1 MMSPIYLQQKMPSQQ
16 KGVILLVTIIIMGI
30 LTLGAAAVAKSMNT
44 SLSNAANLA
53 FRRDLINQAELVFI
67 DIKDRIENGD
77 LKNLDRI
84 SNKSRNYSAAMIAYE
99 NTNDEGIPLCLF
111 DTNSHPFSSCGDAS
125 NDYTE
130 TSIPI
135 DNSLLKEVVK
145 DALRGSSIRY
155 LIERLCLEEHE
166 SSSGHCIKN
175 NILINSGAVP
185 DPLGAS
191 GVVFRV
197 NIMVNGPRN
206 TQVFV
211 QATFDKPAN

>member
-1 MMSPIYLQQKMPSQQ
+1 MKKLMKYPIHLQHKKPSQQ

-53 FRRDLINQAELVFI
+53 FRRDLINQAELVFL
-67 DIKDRIENGD
+67 DIKKRLELEDI
-77 LKNLDRI
+77 KNL
-84 SNKSRNYSAAMIAYE
+84 NKSDKNLNYSAAMISDDDVNE
-99 NTNDEGIPLCLF
+99 EGIPLCLF
-111 DTNSHPFSSCGDAS
+111 DTSSHPFSSCGDAS

-130 TSIPI
+130 ESIS
-135 DNSLLKEVVK
+135 NSFLKEG
-145 DALRGSSIRY
+145 LRGSSIRY
-155 LIERLCLEEHE
+155 LIERLCQEEHE

-175 NILINSGAVP
+175 GINISGGSQE
-185 DPLGAS
+185 DPYSFS

-197 NIMVNGPRN
+197 NLMVTGPRG

-211 QATFDKPAN
+211 QTTFDKPAN